1 MQPPRVS
8 AQADSEACA
17 DSNQMCDAWARNGQ
31 CKINRSFMNTNCRK
45 ACGLCTAASAPCAD
59 SFKDCQSI
67 SRQQG
72 ACDTE
77 FMKQSCRRTCGFC
90 TPAAPTGVARHLR
103 GPAAGR
109 ENKQE
114 L

>member
-1 MQPPRVS
+1 
-8 AQADSEACA
+8 
-17 DSNQMCDAWARNGQ
+17 MCDAWAKNGQ
-31 CKINRSFMNTNCRK
+31 CRINRSFMNTSCRK
-45 ACGLCTAASAPCAD
+45 ACGLCTPAAGPCVD
-59 SFKDCQSI
+59 SFKDCKSI

-77 FMKQSCRRTCGFC
+77 FMKQSCRQTCGLC
-90 TPAAPTGVARHLR
+90 TPGAAPPAGSARHLR
-103 GPAAGR
+103 GQGAAR